1 MIVLRPHQE
10 ANRQA
15 LFEALKTHGG
25 AIDASG
31 MGTGKTFTALA
42 LCKMLGAKPAV
53 ITRKAI
59 IPSWVNSAKALGV
72 EPLFVTNY
80 ENALTSPGFQFGK
93 RRYETV
99 RVKKPDGSVEYQDAV
114 KGFDWVIPES
124 RVLFFFD
131 ESQALRSK
139 SSQITRMA
147 LDAARMRRTVLMS
160 ATPFTSPM
168 EAYSHGYIT
177 KLFNEGTHYRWLLD
191 HGCRK
196 NFMGHMQ
203 FIGDSDEERGLVEM
217 QKVHRELFPS
227 RGVRTRP
234 EDIPGFP
241 ETLVLPTLVET
252 GRADEI
258 MTLYLAEIE
267 NARKADH
274 ERACAE
280 VDPDFHHLVDPLQ
293 VTVDLRARQEVEML
307 KVPVFVEEAKAA
319 AALGMKVILFVNFER
334 TIAALMHHLKTK
346 AVISGS
352 KVVAANR
359 HNVEQEFQ
367 ANRLDFCIVQ
377 NDSGGAG
384 LSLHDPTGKVE
395 RMCLI
400 SPTWNAVTFKQV
412 LGRARRLNGA
422 KSVQKIL
429 FASGTIEERVYL
441 RVKNRENNI
450 DMLVDGDLDV
460 TR

>member
-1 MIVLRPHQE
+1 MIQLRPHQE
-10 ANRQA
+10 ANLQGI
-15 LFEALKTHGG
+15 LTSLKTHGG

-42 LCKMLGAKPAV
+42 LCKMLGARPAV

-59 IPSWVNSAKALGV
+59 IPSWVNSAKAIGV
-72 EPLFVTNY
+72 DPLFVVNY
-80 ENALTSPGFQFGK
+80 EHALTSNSFQFGK
-93 RRYETV
+93 RRYET
-99 RVKKPDGSVEYQDAV
+99 RKATKEDGSVELVDVVEGY
-114 KGFDWVIPES
+114 DWDIPES

-131 ESQALRSK
+131 ESQSLRGK
-139 SSQITRMA
+139 TSQVTKMAIAAAKTRK
-147 LDAARMRRTVLMS
+147 TVMLS

-177 KLFNEGTHYRWLLD
+177 KLFNEGTYYRWLLN

-196 NFMGHMQ
+196 NFMGHLQ
-203 FIGDSDEERGLVEM
+203 FVGDYDEDRGLAEM
-217 QKVHRELFPS
+217 RKVHAELFPS

-241 ETLVLPTLVET
+241 ETLILPTLVET
-252 GRADEI
+252 GKADEI
-258 MTLYLAEIE
+258 TSLYLAEIE
-267 NARKADH
+267 EARKMDH
-274 ERACAE
+274 ARAVE
-280 VDPDFHHLVDPLQ
+280 NVDPDFHHLVEPLQ
-293 VTVDLRARQEVEML
+293 VTVDLRARQEVELL

-319 AALGMKVILFVNFER
+319 HAMGMKVILFVNFER
-334 TIAALMHHLKTK
+334 TIAALSSALKTK
-346 AVISGS
+346 SVISGS
-352 KVVAANR
+352 SVFSANR

-367 ANRLDFCIVQ
+367 ANRVDFCIVQ

-422 KSVQKIL
+422 KSTQKIL
-429 FASGTIEERVYL
+429 FAANTIEEKVYL

>member
-1 MIVLRPHQE
+1 MITLRPHQE

-15 LFEALKTHGG
+15 LFTALKAHGG
-25 AIDASG
+25 ALDASG

-42 LCKMLGAKPAV
+42 LCKMLGARPAV

-59 IPSWVNSAKALGV
+59 VPSWVNSAKALGV
-72 EPLFVTNY
+72 DPLFVVNY
-80 ENALTSPGFQFGK
+80 EHALTSRSFQFGR

-99 RVKKPDGSVEYQDAV
+99 RVKKPDGSIEFADQV
-114 KGFDWVIPES
+114 KGFDWEIPES
-124 RVLFFFD
+124 RVIFFFD
-131 ESQALRSK
+131 ESQALRTK
-139 SSQITRMA
+139 GSQITRMA
-147 LDAARMRRTVLMS
+147 LDAARTRKTVLMS

-168 EAYSHGYIT
+168 EAYAHGYIT
-177 KLFNEGTHYRWLLD
+177 KLFNEGTYYRWLLN

-203 FIGDSDEERGLVEM
+203 FVGDVDEERGLAEM
-217 QKVHRELFPS
+217 RKVHAELFPS

-241 ETLVLPTLVET
+241 DTLILPTLVET
-252 GRADEI
+252 GKADEI
-258 MTLYLAEIE
+258 MALYLAEIE
-267 NARKADH
+267 AARKRDH

-293 VTVDLRARQEVEML
+293 VTVDLRARQEVELL

-319 AALGMKVILFVNFER
+319 SAMGMKVILFVNFER
-334 TIAALMHHLKTK
+334 TIAALMHHLKTD
-346 AVISGS
+346 AVISGNRML
-352 KVVAANR
+352 AANR

-422 KSVQKIL
+422 RSTQKIL
-429 FASGTIEERVYL
+429 FAANTIEEKVYL